1 MTTVALAIAAVI
13 GATIALV
20 VDRRMQAQR
29 DSARN
34 DADQT
39 ETAQEHEQPGRLTK
53 YMKNIGDK
61 LTGSKQET
69 AKKFQTWAD
78 GNIEDSDLKAWLTGL
93 SPEAASAL
101 SAQLADFCV
110 NLGFE
115 LDWLLEGNMDQDTEI
130 KREALAVVTAY
141 CRACWNA
148 AQSYTDFE
156 LFRLLQEIEQEP
168 FARKRRDLGRRLFGE
183 LVKREMAASIP
194 PELLLASEKER
205 QEHMARAIQQA
216 TEADRGKF
224 KIVLKDVLEAE
235 KTGADIEDSSQS
247 AASTT
252 VKDETEKPK
261 KRQIFGSKG
270 KGQSASA
277 ASETKEEPATGAAA
291 PEPSAS

>member
-34 DADQT
+34 DEDQT
-39 ETAQEHEQPGRLTK
+39 DAVQEHGQPGRLTK
-53 YMKNIGDK
+53 SMKNIGDK

-69 AKKFQTWAD
+69 ARKFQTWAD

-115 LDWLLEGNMDQDTEI
+115 LDWLLEGNMNQDPEI
-130 KREALAVVTAY
+130 KQESLAVVTAY

-216 TEADRGKF
+216 IEADRGKF

-247 AASTT
+247 AASATG
-252 VKDETEKPK
+252 KDETEKPK

>member
-34 DADQT
+34 DEDQT
-39 ETAQEHEQPGRLTK
+39 ETVQEHGQPGRLTK

-69 AKKFQTWAD
+69 ARKFQTWAD

-115 LDWLLEGNMDQDTEI
+115 LDWLLEGNMNQDPEI
-130 KREALAVVTAY
+130 KQEALAVVTAY